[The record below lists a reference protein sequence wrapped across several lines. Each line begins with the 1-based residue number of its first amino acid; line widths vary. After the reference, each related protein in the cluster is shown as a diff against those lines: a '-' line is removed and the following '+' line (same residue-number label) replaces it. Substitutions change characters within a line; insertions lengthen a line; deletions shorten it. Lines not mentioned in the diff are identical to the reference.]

1 MKKAIFIAVL
11 LICCVG
17 AAGWYFFLTDKA
29 APELALAPETEFA
42 SVNVPFTVAAKDASG
57 IRQLKVTAIQ
67 GQKEAV
73 LVDKTYD
80 APVREATENF
90 DLKGAGFADGPLAIQ
105 VEATDRSIYN
115 FGAGNKSVIAKTVT
129 MDSTPPAVSVDSL
142 NHIVRQGGAAFVVYS
157 VSEEPGKSGVKL
169 GDAFYPG
176 YKLKNGKYAT
186 LFPFPYD
193 MDPAAFTPVVIAA
206 DKAGNESGASFRVQA
221 IPRKFK
227 SDKINLSDNFLQS
240 IRPQFQSAF
249 PDVQDPL
256 ELYLKVNN
264 DMRRDNR
271 AKLKEIA
278 KNTAPEML
286 WDKAFLRLPN
296 SAPRAGYADERTY
309 VYQGRD
315 VDKQTHLG
323 VDLASLSAAE
333 VPAANDGTVVFTGP
347 FGIYGNAVILDHGMG
362 LQTLYAHLSKIGVK
376 EGDQVKKGQTIG
388 HTGATGLAGG
398 DHLHF
403 GVLID
408 GIPVTPVEW
417 WDQHWIDDN
426 VTNKF

>member
-1 MKKAIFIAVL
+1 MKKTLFITVL
-11 LICCVG
+11 VLGCFG
-17 AAGWYFFLTDKA
+17 AAGWYFFLIDKV
-29 APELALAPETEFA
+29 APELTLAPETEFA
-42 SVNVPFTVAAKDASG
+42 SVNVPFSVTATDGAG
-57 IRQLKVTAIQ
+57 IRHLKVTAVQ
-67 GQKEAV
+67 GQKQAV
-73 LVDKTYD
+73 LAEKAYNS
-80 APVREATENF
+80 PQREAKENF
-90 DLKGAGFADGPLAIQ
+90 TLKGAGFADGPLSIQ
-105 VEATDRSIYN
+105 VEATDRSLYN
-115 FGAGNKSVIAKTVT
+115 FGAGNSAVIAKTVT
-129 MDSTPPAVSVDSL
+129 MDSTPPAVAVNSL
-142 NHIVRQGGAAFVVYS
+142 NHIVRQGGTAFVVYS
-157 VSEEPGKSGVKL
+157 ISEEPGKNGVKL

-176 YKLKNGKYAT
+176 YKLKSGNYAAF
-186 LFPFPYD
+186 FPFPYD
-193 MDPAAFTPVVIAA
+193 MDPADFTPVVLAA

-227 SDKINLSDNFLQS
+227 SDKINLSDNFLQA
-240 IRPQFQSAF
+240 IRPQFQTAF

-278 KNTAPEML
+278 KKTAHEML

-296 SAPRAGYADERTY
+296 SAPRAGFADERAY
-309 VYQGRD
+309 IYQGRE
-315 VDKQTHLG
+315 VDRQTHLG

-333 VPAANDGTVVFTGP
+333 VPAANAGTVIFTGP
-347 FGIYGNAVILDHGMG
+347 FGIYGNAIILDHGMG
-362 LQTLYAHLSKIGVK
+362 LQTLYAHLSRIGVK

-388 HTGATGLAGG
+388 NTGATGLAGG

-408 GIPVTPVEW
+408 GVPVTPVEW